1 MRWCWWAARGV
12 LHKPEESDGAGDGF
26 ADDRAGIDACERVG
40 AGGDGGDEEEELTV
54 DSLQFTVDNKSR
66 ERYAQERR
74 D

>member
-1 MRWCWWAARGV
+1 MRWCWWGSTGV

-54 DSLQFTVDNKSR
+54 DSLQFTVDTES